1 MDDRNIRHRKRPMV
15 SRRHTN
21 PPTSPADRILE
32 GLNNNQRDAV
42 TAIDGPLLI
51 IAGPGSG
58 KTRVIT
64 HRIAYL
70 VRVVGITPYPAT

>member
-1 MDDRNIRHRKRPMV
+1 MP
-15 SRRHTN
+15 
-21 PPTSPADRILE
+21 SPADALLD
-32 GLNNNQRDAV
+32 GLNPAQREAV
-42 TAIDGPLLI
+42 ERVDGPLLI

-70 VRVVGITPYPAT
+70 ILRVGIGSPTASPP